1 MKFFHLSDLHI
12 GKQLH
17 HYNLNEDQK
26 IILSEI
32 IGYIKEYRPDAVFLA
47 GDIYDKSVPSAEAV
61 AVFDDFLTQIA
72 DIEPAV
78 PVLIISGNHDNAQ
91 RLQYAAEILK
101 KNQIYVAGYA
111 PCRKEEHIQK
121 VVFRDEYGE
130 IDVYMLPFLKPG
142 YVKEIFDGDIPDS
155 YEAAV
160 SGLIEREE
168 IDFVSKRNILISHQF
183 YIGRTAPDTCD
194 SETISVGGMDH
205 INVEVVKPF
214 DYVALGHLHGR
225 QKVGEDYIRY
235 CGTPLKYSVSEAEH
249 RKCLTMVTMREKGE
263 KPEITELALH
273 PLRDVK
279 RKKGKMS
286 EILSSAKPE
295 EQDDYVSITLTDEV
309 ENYDPREQLQGI
321 YSHIL
326 EIKIDNTR
334 TRNKLEDFED
344 EVVFKDPMEAFENF
358 YREIQGVDLGSEE
371 EKIMKSIFEKVKG
384 E

>member
-32 IGYIKEYRPDAVFLA
+32 IGYIKEYRPDAVFFA

-130 IDVYMLPFLKPG
+130 ID
-142 YVKEIFDGDIPDS
+142 
-155 YEAAV
+155 
-160 SGLIEREE
+160 
-168 IDFVSKRNILISHQF
+168 
-183 YIGRTAPDTCD
+183 
-194 SETISVGGMDH
+194 
-205 INVEVVKPF
+205 
-214 DYVALGHLHGR
+214 
-225 QKVGEDYIRY
+225 
-235 CGTPLKYSVSEAEH
+235 
-249 RKCLTMVTMREKGE
+249 CLLYTS
-263 KPEITELALH
+263 PS
-273 PLRDVK
+273 PRDC
-279 RKKGKMS
+279 S
-286 EILSSAKPE
+286 
-295 EQDDYVSITLTDEV
+295 
-309 ENYDPREQLQGI
+309 
-321 YSHIL
+321 
-326 EIKIDNTR
+326 
-334 TRNKLEDFED
+334 
-344 EVVFKDPMEAFENF
+344 
-358 YREIQGVDLGSEE
+358 
-371 EKIMKSIFEKVKG
+371 
-384 E
+384 